1 VKGRKRFER
10 FRPFGK
16 FIKIFVH
23 FCKVKSI
30 SSSSNPFIK
39 KILLLQ
45 EKSKLRKEENIFI
58 IDGWKETQMAIANGF
73 EIETILCQQSIVNSP
88 LFIEIQSTVDSR
100 QQTVDFIEVSD
111 DVFDKIAVRGNTS
124 KVVAI
129 AKQKHLILNEIKQD
143 KNPIFLVLDGVEKP
157 GNLGAIL
164 RIADAANITAV
175 ICCDTK
181 TDIYNPNVIRSSVG
195 CLFTQQIVV
204 CSKEDGLHYFQQN
217 NIDVYTTS
225 LKAAK
230 NYLDVKYTNGSA
242 FVFGTEATGVDA
254 FWENNSTQNIIIPM
268 RGQNDSLNVSNSVA
282 IVLFEALR
290 QRN

>member
-1 VKGRKRFER
+1 M
-10 FRPFGK
+10 
-16 FIKIFVH
+16 
-23 FCKVKSI
+23 
-30 SSSSNPFIK
+30 
-39 KILLLQ
+39 Q
-45 EKSKLRKEENIFI
+45 EKSKLRKEENVFI
-58 IDGWKETQMAIANGF
+58 IDGWKETKMALENGF
-73 EIETILCQQSIVNSP
+73 DIETILCQQSIINTS
-88 LFIEIQSTVDSR
+88 LFTEIQSLANSTSEQSFTQWTLQNKTQSPLQKTLLEKKPTVDSR
-100 QQTVDFIEVSD
+100 PLTVDFIEVSD
-111 DVFDKIAVRGNTS
+111 DVFDKISYRGNAS

-129 AKQKHLILNEIKQD
+129 AKQKNLDLNEIKPA

-204 CSKEDGLHYFQQN
+204 CSKEDGLHYLQQN

-230 NYLDVKYTNGSA
+230 NYLDVSYANGSA